1 MLYTPR
7 YFLEDINDM
16 PLKTW
21 FGILPALTLM
31 LAVTPQT
38 SLLLKPDAP
47 EMNRR
52 APEQFK
58 VRLQTTKGNIVVEIR
73 REWAPIGVD
82 HFYNLVRAGYY
93 DQSRFFRVV
102 KDRWTQFGINGDPKI
117 SNVWRSR
124 TIPDEPRRISNTR
137 GTLAYAFA
145 VPNGRTTQVFFN
157 TRDNSETHDKEP
169 FVPFGRVVEG
179 LDVMVSLYSE
189 YGENS
194 GGGIRAG
201 RQGPLFEQGNAYLSR
216 EFPKLDSIVR
226 AIIVEN

>member
-1 MLYTPR
+1 MPRKMWLGIVPMLVV
-7 YFLEDINDM
+7 L
-16 PLKTW
+16 
-21 FGILPALTLM
+21 
-31 LAVTPQT
+31 LAFAPQT
-38 SLLLKPDAP
+38 SLLLSPDAP

-58 VRLQTTKGNIVVEIR
+58 VRLETTKGNIVIEIR

-82 HFYNLVRAGYY
+82 RFYNLIREGYY
-93 DQSRFFRVV
+93 DQSKFFRVV

-117 SNVWRSR
+117 SKVWRTR
-124 TIPDEPRRISNTR
+124 TIADEPRRLSNTR

-179 LDVMVSLYSE
+179 LDVMDSLYSE
-189 YGENS
+189 YGETS

-201 RQGPLFEQGNAYLSR
+201 RQAPLFDEGNAYLAR
-216 EFPKLDSIVR
+216 EFPKLDSIIR
-226 AIIVEN
+226 AVLIP

>member
-1 MLYTPR
+1 MDACCILR
-7 YFLEDINDM
+7 GM
-16 PLKTW
+16 SRKTGW
-21 FGILPALTLM
+21 RTLPILIAFF
-31 LAVTPQT
+31 AVAPQT
-38 SLLLKPDAP
+38 SLLLTPDAP

-58 VRLQTTKGNIVVEIR
+58 VRLETTKGNIVVEIR
-73 REWAPIGVD
+73 REWSPLGVD

-93 DQSRFFRVV
+93 DQSRFYRVV
-102 KDRWTQFGINGDPKI
+102 KDRWTQFGINGDPEI
-117 SNVWRSR
+117 SNIWKSRS
-124 TIPDEPRRISNTR
+124 IPDEPRRLSNTR

-157 TRDNSETHDKEP
+157 ARDNSETHDKEP

-179 LDVMVSLYSE
+179 LDVMDSLYSE

-216 EFPKLDSIVR
+216 EFP
-226 AIIVEN
+226 

>member
-1 MLYTPR
+1 MPR
-7 YFLEDINDM
+7 
-16 PLKTW
+16 KTW
-21 FGILPALTLM
+21 LGILPAMVVM

-38 SLLLKPDAP
+38 PLLLTPDAP

-52 APEQFK
+52 APEQFA
-58 VRLQTTKGNIVVEIR
+58 VRLETTKGNIVVEIR

-82 HFYNLVRAGYY
+82 RFYNLVREGYY

-117 SNVWRSR
+117 SNVWRTR
-124 TIPDEPRRISNTR
+124 TMPDEPRKISNTR

-179 LDVMVSLYSE
+179 LDVMDSLYSE
-189 YGENS
+189 YGETS

-201 RQGPLFEQGNAYLSR
+201 RQGPLFEEGNAYLSR

-226 AIIVEN
+226 AVIVDK